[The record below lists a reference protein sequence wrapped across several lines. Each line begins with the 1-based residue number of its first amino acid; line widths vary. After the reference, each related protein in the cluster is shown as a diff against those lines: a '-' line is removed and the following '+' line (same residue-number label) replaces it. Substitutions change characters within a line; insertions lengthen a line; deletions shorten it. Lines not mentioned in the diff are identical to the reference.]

1 MDVVKIRS
9 SQGSLGKNLG
19 CEKAPDLIIEKFN
32 EMFLNENYFS
42 SEINVYDITIYES
55 NIEKTNESILNEAK
69 RFDKAIFLG
78 GDHSIT
84 YNLFNAFSS
93 KFRNTGLLIFDAH
106 PDCEVYT
113 DIEAH
118 EDFVRKLIDDMLLEK
133 ENVILVGLRIF
144 SENEIKFLKDNK
156 IKFFSMKDI
165 FNDLQNVCDEI
176 MELSRDFDGLY
187 LSIDIDVVD
196 PAYAPGTGYPEVGG
210 LSSRELIYF
219 VQRLKLL
226 KNLKFIDIVEIN
238 PTKDVNDLTVI
249 LGAKILK
256 ELI

>member
-113 DIEAH
+113 DIAAH

-144 SENEIKFLKDNK
+144 SENEIKFLKYNK

-176 MELSRDFDGLY
+176 MELSRNFDGLY

-196 PAYAPGTGYPEVGG
+196 PAYAPGTGYLEVGG
-210 LSSRELIYF
+210 LSSRELLYF
-219 VQRLKLL
+219 IQRIKLL

-238 PTKDVNDLTVI
+238 PKKDINNMTVM

>member
-1 MDVVKIRS
+1 MDIIKIRS

-19 CEKAPDLIIEKFN
+19 CEKAPDLIIGKFN
-32 EMFLNENYFS
+32 EIFLNENYFS
-42 SEINVYDITIYES
+42 SEVNVYDVKIYDS

-69 RFDKAIFLG
+69 KFDKAIFLG

-84 YNLFNAFSS
+84 YNIFKAFSL

-113 DIEAH
+113 DIAAH

-165 FNDLQNVCDEI
+165 FNDLQSVCDDI
-176 MELSRDFDGLY
+176 MEICVGFDGLY

-196 PAYAPGTGYPEVGG
+196 PAYAPGTGYSEVGG

-219 VQRLKLL
+219 IQRLKLL
-226 KNLKFIDIVEIN
+226 KNLKFVDIVEIN
-238 PTKDVNDLTVI
+238 PGMDINNLTVS
-249 LGAKILK
+249 LGAKLLK
-256 ELI
+256 ELL

>member
-113 DIEAH
+113 DIAAH

-176 MELSRDFDGLY
+176 MELSRNFDGLY

-196 PAYAPGTGYPEVGG
+196 PAYAPGTVYLEVGG
-210 LSSRELIYF
+210 LSSRELLYF
-219 VQRLKLL
+219 IQRIKLL

-238 PTKDVNDLTVI
+238 PKKDINNMTVM

>member
-1 MDVVKIRS
+1 MEVIKVKT
-9 SQGSLGKNLG
+9 SQGGLGKGNG
-19 CEKAPDLIIEKFN
+19 CELAPDLIIEKFN
-32 EMFLNENYFS
+32 EMFLNENFL
-42 SEINVYDITIYES
+42 ENKIDIFDIDVVRGNIEETNS
-55 NIEKTNESILNEAK
+55 NIYKSVLNFNK
-69 RFDKAIFLG
+69 GIFIG
-78 GDHSIT
+78 GDHSIS
-84 YNLFNAFSS
+84 YNIFKAFST
-93 KFRNTGLLIFDAH
+93 KYKNPGLLVFDAH
-106 PDCEVYT
+106 PDCEVCT
-113 DIEAH
+113 DIATH
-118 EDFVRKLIDDMLLEK
+118 EDFVRKLIDDCYLK
-133 ENVILVGLRIF
+133 SDNIIIVGIRSF
-144 SENEIKFLKDNK
+144 SKNEIEFLRQNK
-156 IKFFSMKDI
+156 IRFFSMKDI

>member
-113 DIEAH
+113 DIAAH

-176 MELSRDFDGLY
+176 MELSRNFDGLY

-196 PAYAPGTGYPEVGG
+196 PAYAPGTGYLEVGG
-210 LSSRELIYF
+210 LSSRELLYF
-219 VQRLKLL
+219 IQRIKLL

-238 PTKDVNDLTVI
+238 PKKDINNMTVM

>member
-1 MDVVKIRS
+1 MDIIKIRS

-19 CEKAPDLIIEKFN
+19 CEKAPDLVIEKFN

-42 SEINVYDITIYES
+42 SEVNVYGVKIYDS

-69 RFDKAIFLG
+69 KFDKAIFLG

-84 YNLFNAFSS
+84 YNIFKAFSY

-113 DIEAH
+113 DIVAH
-118 EDFVRKLIDDMLLEK
+118 EDFVRKLIDDELLEK
-133 ENVILVGLRIF
+133 ENVILAGLRSF
-144 SENEIKFLKDNK
+144 SENEIRFLKDNK

-165 FNDLQNVCDEI
+165 FNDLQSVCDDI
-176 MELSRDFDGLY
+176 MEICIGFDGLY

-219 VQRLKLL
+219 IQRLKLL

-238 PTKDVNDLTVI
+238 PDKDINNMTI
-249 LGAKILK
+249 MLGAKILK